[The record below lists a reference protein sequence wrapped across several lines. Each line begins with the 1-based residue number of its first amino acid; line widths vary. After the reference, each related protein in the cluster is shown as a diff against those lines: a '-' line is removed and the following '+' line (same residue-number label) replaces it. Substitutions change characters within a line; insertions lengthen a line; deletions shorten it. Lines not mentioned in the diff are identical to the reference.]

1 MADETPNEI
10 AQNVF
15 KHNLKASENTR
26 RLFSEVP
33 QDEAEQVILD
43 EFNRLMGSVEDAQRA
58 EDAAMLLQR
67 LAQGLES
74 QRLLEAVIQEA
85 ENNDLLEMEQQQGQ

>member
-1 MADETPNEI
+1 MVDETPNEI
-10 AQNVF
+10 AQNIF

-26 RLFSEVP
+26 KLFSDVP

-43 EFNRLMGSVEDAQRA
+43 EFDRLMGSVEDAQRA

>member
-1 MADETPNEI
+1 MVDETPNEI
-10 AQNVF
+10 AQNIF

-26 RLFSEVP
+26 KLFSDVP

-43 EFNRLMGSVEDAQRA
+43 EFDRLMGSVEDAQRA

-74 QRLLEAVIQEA
+74 QRLLQAVIDEA